1 MANRLNQFN
10 PVSAGFDLLD
20 GSGNFLT
27 DELPSA
33 PVVTSVLP
41 LMLALRLRLHA
52 VLFWG
57 MILLVQ
63 MIS

>member
-1 MANRLNQFN
+1 MANRLNTDATN
-10 PVSAGFDLLD
+10 NT
-20 GSGNFLT
+20 GNFLKGGADFLT

-33 PVVTSVLP
+33 PVVTTVLP